1 MGTLLIQHNS
11 HSSMAYL
18 KSSAIIGRDRSLRL
32 TRIND
37 IRVPSFWLEIR
48 YINHEWCWRVLNGD
62 HTRGM
67 GKMLKN
73 GWRKLSGKIR
83 LGNHVCVELIDS
95 APPQNLIY
103 DIEHKVAF
111 PLHDLPDIQ
120 INEAGLFL
128 DNVAEPLQD
137 GMEVFVESLNRTVE
151 IWINQPV
158 VTTQDSVLSFGE
170 HCFISCCLDTLVIQ
184 ISDASQEISHQGEGA
199 RLMYAYILA
208 RIDNNDGGWMSSDA
222 VFQEWLELGGNP
234 ESEVTRVKW
243 ERNKLCNRLFELGVM
258 NASNLFEKKRV
269 GTQWYHRVSLPES
282 QLEIKS

>member
-1 MGTLLIQHNS
+1 MGTLLIQHNA
-11 HSSMAYL
+11 HSSIAHL
-18 KSSAIIGRDRSLRL
+18 QASVIVGRDRSLRM

-37 IRVPSFWLEIR
+37 TRVPNFWLEIR
-48 YINHEWCWRVLNGD
+48 YINHEWCWRVLNGE

-67 GKMLKN
+67 GKILKN

-83 LGNHVCVELIDS
+83 LGNHICVELLDNR
-95 APPQNLIY
+95 PPQNLVY
-103 DIEHKVAF
+103 DIEQKIAF
-111 PLHDLPDIQ
+111 PLQDLPDIQ

-128 DNVAEPLQD
+128 DSLDEPLQD

-170 HCFISCCLDTLVIQ
+170 HCFLSCNLDTLSLQ

-199 RLMYAYILA
+199 RLIYAYMLA
-208 RIDNNDGGWMSSDA
+208 RIDNSDGWMNSEEA
-222 VFQEWLELGGNP
+222 FKEWLGLGGNP
-234 ESEVTRVKW
+234 DSEVTRIKW

-269 GTQWYHRVSLPES
+269 GTQWYHRISLPES